1 MKKGEAVFIISII
14 VSAVFY
20 GVSSLML
27 NIGVASRKKDRI
39 VTDEYEISIEI
50 IEPIKNRVGTIV
62 LIHGILS
69 SKNMLRPY
77 ATDLVRYGWRVILVD
92 QLGHGETGSK
102 YRLTMDDID
111 DPAYALEKIINQSN
125 SFRKALGAY
134 LRSKLGEEKIAFG
147 GHSMGALLALL
158 MAKEYDDDLNIVATI
173 AIAPPYLEGIVNRT
187 VPRNILLCLG
197 KYDEFITINDLKSYV
212 NPDMPEV
219 VEVGRTYGNFT
230 RGDARMVFISPS
242 SDHIFEP
249 YDPLIIEQ
257 SIIWL
262 SRSVGMSYSHV
273 VVLATLASALKALS
287 TLVGLILVAMLPI
300 VLADKIGMI
309 SGGKRFPTL
318 KLIKNTLAAAYVTW
332 PLVTIFFL
340 LMLLRHII
348 ELAGMLGYIMP
359 VLIGGYLLV
368 ATIGLIVASSFLSGG
383 EVVGVIKKVY
393 LYIRSDPIRGMFL
406 GLAEAVVFL
415 LVLELTLGE
424 VFMPMIPKSPGRIGM
439 AILLGLM
446 IFGYFIFHEY
456 LFRAQIQEIYGGKKR
471 RAAIIS
477 IGISLSSKIVVIIA
491 IAGIVYV
498 ISPFSIVAVAG
509 IFGMV
514 LVALLTEGLAATSYY
529 ATREILPHALASAI
543 VWASIAAAAF
553 PVVII
558 TL

>member
-1 MKKGEAVFIISII
+1 
-14 VSAVFY
+14 
-20 GVSSLML
+20 
-27 NIGVASRKKDRI
+27 
-39 VTDEYEISIEI
+39 
-50 IEPIKNRVGTIV
+50 
-62 LIHGILS
+62 
-69 SKNMLRPY
+69 
-77 ATDLVRYGWRVILVD
+77 
-92 QLGHGETGSK
+92 
-102 YRLTMDDID
+102 
-111 DPAYALEKIINQSN
+111 
-125 SFRKALGAY
+125 
-134 LRSKLGEEKIAFG
+134 
-147 GHSMGALLALL
+147 
-158 MAKEYDDDLNIVATI
+158 
-173 AIAPPYLEGIVNRT
+173 
-187 VPRNILLCLG
+187 
-197 KYDEFITINDLKSYV
+197 
-212 NPDMPEV
+212 
-219 VEVGRTYGNFT
+219 
-230 RGDARMVFISPS
+230 
-242 SDHIFEP
+242 
-249 YDPLIIEQ
+249 
-257 SIIWL
+257 
-262 SRSVGMSYSHV
+262 MSYSHV
-273 VVLATLASALKALS
+273 VVLATLASALKALG

-318 KLIKNTLAAAYVTW
+318 KLIKNTLAAAYVIW

-340 LMLLRHII
+340 LMLLRPLI

-393 LYIRSDPIRGMFL
+393 LYIRSDPLRGMFL